1 MRTPMRDQDIET
13 DIEESMLQADDHTDV
28 EDDAS
33 FDPEAAHGPPGTVM
47 PGGQDLLEAMDQ
59 LNIETGRS
67 LLRGVP
73 DARGQHLRFTDDGEG
88 VQSPGNRNATVL
100 RGMPAPA
107 GKYTKFEDA

>member
-1 MRTPMRDQDIET
+1 MHGQDIET
-13 DIEESMLQADDHTDV
+13 DIEDSMMQAEEQTDL

-33 FDPEAAHGPPGTVM
+33 FDPQAAAVHPGAALT
-47 PGGQDLLEAMDQ
+47 GGDELLEAMDQ

-73 DARGQHLRFTDDGEG
+73 DAQGQHLRFTDAGEA

-100 RGMPAPA
+100 RGIAAPA